1 MEATMEAAPEVTSP
15 VTPPVERVMV
25 LGGRT
30 FRQSTVTTI
39 DRDAYLSKRF
49 RVSGLAAFS
58 RTFDPATDDL
68 NEFSEKLLWEAFESG
83 VLYEILAGMLI
94 QDGVRWTRKVA
105 ETNAAFFANL
115 TDAADKHAI
124 AERSGDILFDF
135 LVLAAASRKTFPSTS
150 ETSETSQDSSGQTQ
164 PTQQTQQTRKRQT
177 TRTATPSAALVS
189 SEHP

>member
-1 MEATMEAAPEVTSP
+1 MEATIEATETAPAAEATEP
-15 VTPPVERVMV
+15 VTPPAERVMV

-30 FRQSTVTTI
+30 FRQSNVTTI

-58 RTFDPATDDL
+58 RTFNPATDDL
-68 NEFSEKLLWEAFESG
+68 NEFSERLLWEAFESG

-105 ETNAAFFANL
+105 EANAAFFANL
-115 TDAADKHAI
+115 TDAADKRAI

-135 LVLAAASRKTFPSTS
+135 LVLAAASRKISPSTSGTS
-150 ETSETSQDSSGQTQ
+150 ETSPDSSGQTLNQ
-164 PTQQTQQTRKRQT
+164 TAPPTHDALGDARD
-177 TRTATPSAALVS
+177 ALVS

>member
-1 MEATMEAAPEVTSP
+1 MEATMEAAPQATSP

-135 LVLAAASRKTFPSTS
+135 LVLAAASRKTSPSTS
-150 ETSETSQDSSGQTQ
+150 ETSETSQDNSGQTQ
-164 PTQQTQQTRKRQT
+164 PTQQTQQ
-177 TRTATPSAALVS
+177 APNEPHGAPSAALVS